1 MSPCWPLHPYLMFI
15 EKIFRKSSERSIQAV
30 PKAVLLGL
38 AITLALQIS
47 VKIYGPAPRAGA
59 SDLSSLPSGAILHL
73 AAAGDPSPLAKL
85 LMLHLQAFDLN
96 AGNTLTYPAL
106 DYARLIDWLGKILEL
121 DPAGQY
127 PLHAASRLYAEIP
140 NQDKQRKMLDF
151 VYQHFL
157 ADPNRRWP
165 WLAHAAAIA
174 KHQLKDLPLARQYA
188 AALQVH
194 ATAPGI
200 PLWAKQ
206 MEAFILED
214 MDELE
219 TARVMIGGFVNSGQV
234 KDPGELRFLDQ
245 RLKAIE
251 ARIATKKKGKYAG
264 Q

>member
-1 MSPCWPLHPYLMFI
+1 MSPYWLLHPCSMSI
-15 EKIFRKSSERSIQAV
+15 ARIFSKSSERSIQAV
-30 PKAVLLGL
+30 PNAVLLGL
-38 AITLALQIS
+38 AIALALQIF
-47 VKIYGPAPRAGA
+47 VKIQGPEPRAGA
-59 SDLSSLPSGAILHL
+59 SDLSTLPSRPILQL

-96 AGNTLTYPAL
+96 AGNTLTYGAL
-106 DYARLIDWLGKILEL
+106 DYDRLIDWLGKILEL

-127 PLHAASRLYAEIP
+127 PLHAASRLYAEIS
-140 NQDKQRKMLDF
+140 NQEKQRKMLDF
-151 VYQHFL
+151 VYQRFL

-188 AALQVH
+188 AALQAH

-219 TARVMIGGFVNSGQV
+219 TARVMIGGFVNSGQI

-245 RLKAIE
+245 RLKEIE
-251 ARIATKKKGKYAG
+251 ARITAKKKGKNAAP
-264 Q
+264 